1 MISSDSIR
9 GYNDTIILS
18 LLIKGDSYG
27 YELSKKIR
35 EGTQEIYVIKETT
48 LYSTFARLEKQGFI
62 RSYPGSVT
70 HGKKRTYYAI
80 TPKGKEYLKEKEEE
94 WFVTKKVV
102 DYFLKECPKNE
113 GY

>member
-80 TPKGKEYLKEKEEE
+80 TPPGKEYLKEKEEE